1 MGGLMQGKECLKL
14 FCLFILFCS
23 GFSRAERLMDIVDV
37 QGVRTNQLLGY
48 GLVVGLD
55 GTGDKTKKG
64 HFTSQSLVN
73 MLREFGISLGSSDPS
88 LKNVAAVSVSAVLPP
103 FVRSGQEID
112 VTVSSIGDAS
122 SLKGGTLLMTP
133 LKGIDG
139 EIYAI
144 AQGNMVVGGA
154 SAGGASGSKV
164 TINTVTV
171 GRVPNGAIVE
181 RTVPSSFNNGQEIVL
196 TLKEPGFT
204 NARRIVRK
212 VNEHF
217 GPDVAK
223 AHDGASVVIA
233 APVDNS
239 QRVTFMSVLERL
251 EIIPSTPP
259 ARVIFNSRTGTVV
272 MGQNVRVSPAAVSHG
287 SLVVTIQES
296 KSVSQPNAFA
306 SGTTETTDESQV
318 AIEEQRGRM
327 FYVPESVSLQEI
339 VTAINGVGASPTDLM
354 SILQAL
360 KEAGALRAELVVI

>member
-1 MGGLMQGKECLKL
+1 MDRLKNFL
-14 FCLFILFCS
+14 LCILLIPS
-23 GFSRAERLMDIVDV
+23 LVKAERLMDLVDV

-55 GTGDKTKKG
+55 GSGDKAKSG
-64 HFTSQSLVN
+64 HFTSQSLIN
-73 MLREFGISLGSSDPS
+73 MLREFGITLADSDPS

-103 FVRSGQEID
+103 FVRPGQQID

-139 EIYAI
+139 EIYAV
-144 AQGNMVVGGA
+144 AQGNLVVGGA
-154 SAGGASGSKV
+154 SAGGLGGSKV

-181 RTVPSSFNNGQEIVL
+181 RTVASSFNRGEDIIL
-196 TLKEPGFT
+196 TLKEPGFG
-204 NARRIVRK
+204 NARRIVQK

-217 GPDVAK
+217 GNGVAE
-223 AHDGASVVIA
+223 AYDGASVIVA
-233 APVDNS
+233 APTDNS
-239 QRVTFMSVLERL
+239 QRVTFMSVLEGL
-251 EIIPSTPP
+251 EIAPTQPA

-272 MGQNVRVSPAAVSHG
+272 MGQNVRVMPAAVSHG
-287 SLVVTIQES
+287 SLVVTIQETN
-296 KSVSQPNAFA
+296 SVSQPGPFS
-306 SGTTETTDESQV
+306 SGTTQQVTNSQV
-318 AIEEQRGRM
+318 AIEEQQGSM
-327 FYVPESVSLQEI
+327 FYVPESVSLQDI
-339 VTAINGVGASPTDLM
+339 VTAINGVGASPSDLM

>member
-1 MGGLMQGKECLKL
+1 MVRTMKRITPLCLL
-14 FCLFILFCS
+14 LLLCS
-23 GFSRAERLMDIVDV
+23 GLSRAERLMDIVDV

-73 MLREFGISLGSSDPS
+73 MLREFGITLGESDPA

-103 FVRSGQEID
+103 FVRPGQEID

-122 SLKGGTLLMTP
+122 SLRGGTLLMTP

-139 EIYAI
+139 EVYAV

-181 RTVPSSFNNGQEIVL
+181 RTVPSSFNSGREIVL

-217 GPDVAK
+217 GPEVAK
-223 AHDGASVVIA
+223 AYDGASVVIA

-251 EIIPSTPP
+251 EISPSPPP

-272 MGQNVRVSPAAVSHG
+272 MGQNVRVLPAAVSHG

-296 KSVSQPNAFA
+296 KNVSQPNAFS

-318 AIEEQRGRM
+318 AIEEQQGRM
-327 FYVPESVSLQEI
+327 FYVPESVSLQDI
-339 VTAINGVGASPTDLM
+339 VTAINEVGASPTDLM

-360 KEAGALRAELVVI
+360 KESGALRAELVVI